1 MDEPEAAL
9 SPKRQIQFLGLL
21 HDHVRR
27 GSQFIIATH
36 SPIIMAYPNAMIYLL
51 DDDGIREIPYMETE
65 HYLITRGFLAN
76 PGRSMSVLF
85 DEESGLE

>member
-1 MDEPEAAL
+1 
-9 SPKRQIQFLGLL
+9 
-21 HDHVRR
+21 V
-27 GSQFIIATH
+27 
-36 SPIIMAYPNAMIYLL
+36 
-51 DDDGIREIPYMETE
+51 